1 MGALEYV
8 PASTDIKDI
17 DENIN
22 VQEMVKFASDVLAD
36 REGISLKAED
46 TAMSLQPCI

>member
-22 VQEMVKFASDVLAD
+22 VREMVKFASVMIDILP
-36 REGISLKAED
+36 KK
-46 TAMSLQPCI
+46 TN

>member
-8 PASTDIKDI
+8 PATYEMNDI

-22 VQEMVKFASDVLAD
+22 VSEMVRFASEVLN
-36 REGISLKAED
+36 RGL
-46 TAMSLQPCI
+46 